1 MTLDG
6 RPRLIA
12 ACQRLLV
19 LGVICAA
26 LTPAARIH
34 SLDLVP
40 SPPEGGS
47 MAAGATGLPPL
58 AMTAYVE
65 AARTTTRVPTAPVDP
80 IVKEY
85 PLTAPAGAR
94 VAPGSLQATARR
106 MPGGTNKLISRP
118 QRVTGFGAV
127 GVTWASGTRLPE
139 QDVTIKVRLR
149 DGGRWSPWRPMQY
162 HDDHGPDPDSPEA
175 RRARPGTDELL
186 VGTVKRVQVKVVTDR
201 AVPSDLTLAVIDPG
215 APSATRRERAAI
227 DTAALPSAARVPGGT
242 TGDVYATAS
251 PEGTAPS
258 TPTTLADGQDQVSL
272 AAAAVTPKPVI
283 FSREQWGA
291 DESMRD
297 KGSLRYYEVHA
308 GFVHHTVN
316 ANNYTRA
323 DVPAILRGIYAYHT
337 QSRGWSDIGYNYL
350 VDRFGRIWEGRYGGV
365 DRPVVGAHTLG
376 YNEYSFAM
384 SAIGNYEIAQ
394 PSQAMVQAYG
404 ALFAWKL
411 SLHGVNAASTRQL
424 VGSTTFQAI
433 NGHRDAAS
441 TACPGKYLYAKIP
454 EIRQLAAQ
462 AQVGFAG
469 RQLQSNLAGTA
480 QPDLIVR
487 RKADG
492 LGFVVPLKKLAAG
505 GYKAGRPI
513 AAGVDLRGV
522 NRVINVGDWDRDGF
536 SDLLTRNA
544 ANGALYLRRGLGDGT
559 FAAVQRLAPG
569 FGQVKLLAAVGD
581 MTGDGYP
588 DLMGAPG
595 GGSMMIWPGRGPA
608 GLGTPFAAY
617 GRVGAVRQ
625 IGIGR
630 WDGDGAPDSLFRRG
644 PSLEL
649 IRGNGPGG
657 LTGAPKRLSI
667 DLTPFDWVVGISD
680 IDLTGHAD
688 LVLRA
693 KADGGLWLVPGT
705 TSGFGTPVQ
714 LGTGFDAYDLV
725 G

>member
-1 MTLDG
+1 M
-6 RPRLIA
+6 
-12 ACQRLLV
+12 CQRLLV

-40 SPPEGGS
+40 DPAEAGS
-47 MAAGATGLPPL
+47 AAGGGGLPPL
-58 AMTAYVE
+58 AMTAYVQ

-80 IVKEY
+80 VVKEY

-94 VAPGSLQATARR
+94 VAPGSLQATARP
-106 MPGGTNKLISRP
+106 MPGGASKLISRP

-127 GVTWASGTRLPE
+127 GVTWASGTRLRE
-139 QDVTIKVRLR
+139 QDLTIKVRLR
-149 DGGRWSPWRPMQY
+149 DGGRWSPWRDMVY
-162 HDDHGPDPDSPEA
+162 HDDHGPDPDSAEA

-186 VGTVKRVQVKVVTDR
+186 VGTVKRVQVKIVADR
-201 AVPSDLTLAVIDPG
+201 AVPSDLKLAVIDPG

-227 DTAALPSAARVPGGT
+227 DTATLPSAARVPGGT
-242 TGDVYATAS
+242 TGDVYATSAPAT
-251 PEGTAPS
+251 PE
-258 TPTTLADGQDQVSL
+258 TLADGQDQVSL

-394 PSQAMVQAYG
+394 PSDAMVQAYG

-411 SLHGVNAASTRQL
+411 SLHGINAASTRQL

-441 TACPGKYLYAKIP
+441 TACPGKYLYARIP
-454 EIRQLAAQ
+454 EIRKLAAQ

-469 RQLQSNLAGTA
+469 RQLESDVAATP

-492 LGFVVPLKKLAAG
+492 LGFVIPLKKLG
-505 GYKAGRPI
+505 TGSYKAGKPI
-513 AAGVDLRGV
+513 ATGLNLGGV
-522 NRVINVGDWDRDGF
+522 NRILSVGDWDRDGF
-536 SDLLTRNA
+536 SDLVTRNA

-559 FAAVQRLAPG
+559 FAAVQRLATG
-569 FGQVKLLAAVGD
+569 FGAVRLLAAVGD

-588 DLMGAPG
+588 DLMGAPN
-595 GGSMMIWPGRGPA
+595 GGSMMIWPGRGPS
-608 GLGTPFAAY
+608 GLGTAFTAY
-617 GRVGAVRQ
+617 GSVSAVRQ

-630 WDGDGAPDSLFRRG
+630 WDGDGAPDSLLRRG
-644 PSLEL
+644 PRLEVV
-649 IRGNGPGG
+649 RGNGPGG
-657 LTGAPKRLSI
+657 LTGAPKQLAI

-688 LVLRA
+688 LVVRT
-693 KADGGLWLVPGT
+693 KADGGLWLVPGS

-714 LGTGFDAYDLV
+714 LGSGFGVYDLV